1 MTLSEC
7 ENGFYRVSNSGITD
21 DREIVLPSV
30 KRVMIHV
37 IKQIL
42 KLELKAKQIDQH
54 DRKTERQLQK
64 IETQACRLMKM
75 RKSEDQEDQE

>member
-1 MTLSEC
+1 M
-7 ENGFYRVSNSGITD
+7 
-21 DREIVLPSV
+21 LPSV

-54 DRKTERQLQK
+54 DRKTERQLRK
-64 IETQACRLMKM
+64 IETQACRPMKM